1 METLENAVFGKM
13 SYDFQWEKKDNVVL
27 FGTNITV
34 TTVVEALPGE
44 SISKIQEDNY
54 KKVKETD
61 SLITDKHLGK
71 IIDYLNKTYKKT
83 FTNSLEILN
92 YVKLQTLLF
101 KQNGKVVLLFLLPN
115 DDLGMGIEIIPNFS
129 IGVQDLYI

>member
-54 KKVKETD
+54 NKVKETD

-101 KQNGKVVLLFLLPN
+101 KQNGKVVLLFLLPD